1 MFTNRGDQLKAEL
14 KEQLLKQR
22 KKAIRNY
29 YRQRTREELDLPT
42 RVSSSFW
49 LQCRNDINRQL
60 KQYE

>member
-1 MFTNRGDQLKAEL
+1 MFTNREDQLKAEL

-60 KQYE
+60 RQYE